1 MHVQRSGFR
10 VIVVMQAVAR
20 NILSEGYSWSI
31 VSRITSDWI
40 YDASGADAG
49 SMNRIALG
57 MTLNSKFFEET
68 SSRSQWAPVLPVS
81 HS

>member
-1 MHVQRSGFR
+1 MHVQRSGFT

-20 NILSEGYSWSI
+20 NVLREGRSSSI

-57 MTLNSKFFEET
+57 MTLNSKVFEET
-68 SSRSQWAPVLPVS
+68 GSPSRFT
-81 HS
+81 

>member
-1 MHVQRSGFR
+1 MHIERNGFII
-10 VIVVMQAVAR
+10 IVLLEAVAR
-20 NILSEGYSWSI
+20 NVFFKGCSSSI

-57 MTLNSKFFEET
+57 MTLNSKVFEET
-68 SSRSQWAPVLPVS
+68 GSPSRFT
-81 HS
+81 

>member
-20 NILSEGYSWSI
+20 NALSEGCSWSI

-57 MTLNSKFFEET
+57 MTLNAKVFEET
-68 SSRSQWAPVLPVS
+68 GSPSRFT
-81 HS
+81 